1 MRLAYRCHNRR
12 PDQTKS
18 FPHVSG
24 SPPVVNSTLITV
36 QLVEPSYV
44 GNLGTVTAVINESPL
59 RAEQVGKKSEE
70 KKQRT
75 GYLTPHP
82 WVTGYGTLASETV
95 PIAPP

>member
-1 MRLAYRCHNRR
+1 VRLAYGCRNRR
-12 PDQTKS
+12 RDQTKS

-75 GYLTPHP
+75 GYLTLTPGLRG
-82 WVTGYGTLASETV
+82 TGYQGLQLLKRYL
-95 PIAPP
+95 